1 MPPASMPD
9 APIGSL
15 AGKRLLIVEEALKDF
30 VGHWYEYVKAVAEL
44 STAAGAEVEVVG
56 HTGASE
62 TLRSKSGV
70 HPLFPRTL
78 WDGDYRHGF
87 AVWRK
92 LGLVRHNWLVFGTM
106 RRFLRA
112 HGPFDVTFVPTV
124 VGHHIWAWRVLS
136 LLYPRRIGRLVLLIR
151 NNAATY
157 APGSTVPTFNRAA
170 MLLKWG
176 LRSFARDIEA
186 GRVVFATDS
195 ARLADEYRQLAGQT
209 PVVFPSPRVAPPA
222 VAAPP
227 AAIVPPATIVE
238 GGRDPSAPLLFACLG
253 PARFEK
259 GIDVLQQAIAL
270 YLANPANPAARFAIQ
285 WPSPIEDAG
294 GAPYPPDAGLAA
306 SGRVDFLDQPLDSAQ
321 YDALLAS
328 TDCMV
333 LPYRRSSYFA
343 RISGVAVEAVT
354 GGIPVISTSDTW
366 TADLVA
372 KSGAG
377 LAVDDGDAL
386 GLAAAMAALARDYP
400 RWRSEAE
407 AARAGAQAAHS
418 GGEFLEKLWGQPVS

>member
-1 MPPASMPD
+1 MAD
-9 APIGSL
+9 L
-15 AGKRLLIVEEALKDF
+15 ARKRLLVVEEALKDF

-44 STAAGAEVEVVG
+44 STAAGAKVEVVG
-56 HTGASE
+56 HTLASE
-62 TLRSKSGV
+62 ALRRDSGV
-70 HPLFPRTL
+70 YPLFPATL
-78 WDGDYRHGF
+78 WDGDDRHGLPG
-87 AVWRK
+87 WRK
-92 LGLVRHNWLVFGTM
+92 LGLPRHNWLVFWTM
-106 RRFLRA
+106 RRFLRD
-112 HGPFDVTFVPTV
+112 HGPFETTFVPTV
-124 VGHHIWAWRVLS
+124 VGHHIWAWRLLS

-151 NNAATY
+151 NNAASY

-176 LRSFARDIEA
+176 LRSFASDIDA

-195 ARLADEYRQLAGQT
+195 ARLADEYRQLAGLT

-222 VAAPP
+222 AGLGAGPVA
-227 AAIVPPATIVE
+227 
-238 GGRDPSAPLLFACLG
+238 RDPSAPLLFSCLG

-270 YLANPANPAARFAIQ
+270 YLADPHAPPARFAIQ
-285 WPSPIEDAG
+285 WPSPIEDAN

-372 KSGAG
+372 TSGAG
-377 LAVDDGDAL
+377 LAVDDGDAA
-386 GLAAAMAALARDYP
+386 GLAAAMAGLAGDYP
-400 RWRSEAE
+400 RWRGEAE

-418 GGEFLEKLWGQPVS
+418 GGEFLEKLWGHPVS